1 MAIMGCVVMIKK
13 TKIGSIRPKEVT
25 NNEGHSVEEEDR
37 EIGLGE
43 GLKDFTFVSKP

>member
-1 MAIMGCVVMIKK
+1 MAIMGFVAVIKK
-13 TKIGSIRPKEVT
+13 MKIGSIRPKEVT
-25 NNEGHSVEEEDR
+25 NNEGRSVQEEDR